1 VLMLNFLY
9 GLNLVVIHAILLGSN
24 DPAPAAP
31 GRLLQA
37 QYQGGAAQGAA
48 AGGYS
53 GGAAGGAAGG
63 ANPNDKYAGHSHQWL
78 MQLMDLDIGFG
89 HELMG
94 NDDWHCIVF
103 GLLYG
108 IVVVVTTG
116 YMFQQVS
123 SGGTDLPKTSRWF
136 VAFMNF
142 EIVLYIGLVLV
153 KLPKLCKI
161 QNKHLSRL
169 EMDCDLLRFLFLER
183 AFILCLLGGA
193 GCWIFS
199 SLAYFLAFGF
209 QAIDR
214 PEFAEHLDIHD
225 SAHEGQ
231 GGTMPGMQ
239 RYVGQVD
246 RFMHRLPPG
255 QVQSQQSR
263 GSLQQPPSQ
272 SFRQPVGGPVGGS
285 VYPSGGSRAGTAS
298 RMMGSQ
304 MGGGQMGSA
313 YAPQS
318 YHIPRATSSMVTT
331 ATAHSQAET
340 QPFIK
345 GPVAMF

>member
-1 VLMLNFLY
+1 
-9 GLNLVVIHAILLGSN
+9 
-24 DPAPAAP
+24 
-31 GRLLQA
+31 
-37 QYQGGAAQGAA
+37 
-48 AGGYS
+48 
-53 GGAAGGAAGG
+53 
-63 ANPNDKYAGHSHQWL
+63 

-94 NDDWHCIVF
+94 NDDWHCLVF

-116 YMFQQVS
+116 YMFQQVQ
-123 SGGTDLPKTSRWF
+123 SGGTELPKTSRWF

-183 AFILCLLGGA
+183 AFVLVLLGGA

-231 GGTMPGMQ
+231 GGVAPGMQ

-246 RFMHRLPPG
+246 RFMHRVPQSG
-255 QVQSQQSR
+255 QVQSQSR
-263 GSLQQPPSQ
+263 GSLVQPPSQ

-298 RMMGSQ
+298 RMMGS
-304 MGGGQMGSA
+304 GMGSA